1 MYAMIFY
8 VAIIGC
14 VLGLILGG
22 SIKDLLDI
30 KLKLIWLILIFG
42 LFSLLPNVSFF
53 SEQIS
58 KLGISAAYIL
68 AILRYGSLIFF
79 AVVNRKNISCIVI
92 GFGGTLNMLV
102 TLANSGKM
110 PVSSLV
116 LNVAPNDIHTIA
128 LKNGYVLNYIVE
140 NTKTNLSF
148 LADNIRL
155 PGIEV
160 AFHSGKIINVV
171 YYFASIGDIVISIG
185 IFLFCFLQARPKFL
199 INLKNNITKSH

>member
-1 MYAMIFY
+1 MIFF
-8 VAIIGC
+8 VAIFGC
-14 VLGLILGG
+14 ILGLILGG
-22 SIKDLLDI
+22 NIKNMLDI

-42 LFSLLPNVSFF
+42 LISLLPNVSFF

-58 KLGISAAYIL
+58 KIGVSAAYIL
-68 AILRYGSLIFF
+68 AILRYGSLTLF
-79 AVVNRKNISCIVI
+79 AVVNRKNIPCVVI
-92 GFGGTLNMLV
+92 GFGGILNMLV

-128 LKNGYVLNYIVE
+128 LKNGYVLNYVVE
-140 NTKTNLSF
+140 STKTNLSF

-171 YYFASIGDIVISIG
+171 YYFASFGDIVISIG
-185 IFLFCFLQARPKFL
+185 IFLFCFLQCKPKFV
-199 INLKNNITKSH
+199 LKFKRTA